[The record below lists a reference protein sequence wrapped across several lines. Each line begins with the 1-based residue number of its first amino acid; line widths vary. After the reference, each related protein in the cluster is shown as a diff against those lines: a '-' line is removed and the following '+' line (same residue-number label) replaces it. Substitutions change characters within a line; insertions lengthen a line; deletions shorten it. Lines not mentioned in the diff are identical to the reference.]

1 MSLKLPDLN
10 WSRPVCAVT
19 EPNILRDGFHTRPI
33 HMQPMWLVMFQVPA
47 EDVDR
52 IFDTTTNVTPL
63 PMGKT
68 DRNSYRAPAGVE
80 YYRPREGTPTGAED
94 DTRHRPGVDEMR
106 FYLPRDTA
114 VLTKVIEAIYAVHS
128 YYEPVITV
136 TEVLRSQCKGLD
148 DKDNPHRWWN
158 KQGDWKAL

>member
-1 MSLKLPDLN
+1 MNTNVLQ
-10 WSRPVCAVT
+10 
-19 EPNILRDGFHTRPI
+19 EGFDTRPI
-33 HMQPMWLVMFQVPA
+33 EMQPMWLIMFQAPD

-52 IFDTTTNVTPL
+52 IFDAVTEVAPL
-63 PMGKT
+63 AQGNT
-68 DRNSYRAPAGVE
+68 DRNGYRAPGGVE

-94 DTRHRPGVDEMR
+94 DVRQRPAVDEMR
-106 FYLPRDTA
+106 FFLPRDPDTLDA
-114 VLTKVIEAIYAVHS
+114 VIEAIYDVHS

-158 KQGDWKAL
+158 KEGDWKKDD